1 MIDQL
6 TVLSF
11 ASRFGDSRSELQ
23 DAMISAGHD
32 EAEVYDAVA
41 LYAQTYEDSEGE
53 SLWPDAKRDQER
65 RDADL
70 EDRAARLIDAEAA

>member
-11 ASRFGDSRSELQ
+11 ASRFGDTRRSLE

-41 LYAQTYEDSEGE
+41 LYARSYEDSEGE
-53 SLWPDAKRDQER
+53 PLWPDAKRDKER

-70 EDRAARLIDAEAA
+70 EDKAARLIDAEAA

>member
-11 ASRFGDSRSELQ
+11 AGKHGDTRRGLE

-32 EAEVYDAVA
+32 EAEVYDAVDQ
-41 LYAQTYEDSEGE
+41 YAQDYEDSEGE
-53 SLWPDAKRDQER
+53 PLWPDAKQETAR
-65 RDADL
+65 RNAAM